1 MSPGRF
7 TPGES
12 GRDSERPDDAAA
24 DGVGERLSRERPAVA
39 ASFRTALGVH
49 LSRLSGA
56 APGPQPRR
64 LGRLVGAY
72 AGCGLFLLALAAILS
87 AT

>member
-1 MSPGRF
+1 MSSGRF

-12 GRDSERPDDAAA
+12 GPDHEQPDAAA
-24 DGVGERLSRERPAVA
+24 ADEVGERLRRERPAVA

-56 APGPQPRR
+56 APGPPPRQ

-87 AT
+87 TT